1 MAITHTWSIGSS
13 LQTKQ
18 QDEYDNVVF
27 DAVWKL
33 YSYEVTDE
41 GVEYNCITVN
51 SVTFNTENITNFT
64 PYENLTEDQ
73 VLTWAKAAIDEQA
86 LSGGLTTTCAE
97 WEAGHVRNIA
107 KQMNPPIANQT
118 APWVDEQI
126 IPVDPNPPE

>member
-64 PYENLTEDQ
+64 PYEDLTEDQ

-97 WEAGHVRNIA
+97 GRNLAGTTTLA
-107 KQMNPPIANQT
+107 
-118 APWVDEQI
+118 
-126 IPVDPNPPE
+126 

>member
-64 PYENLTEDQ
+64 PYEDLTEDQ
-73 VLTWAKAAIDEQA
+73 VLMWAKAAIDEQA

-107 KQMNPPIANQT
+107 KQINPPIVNKT